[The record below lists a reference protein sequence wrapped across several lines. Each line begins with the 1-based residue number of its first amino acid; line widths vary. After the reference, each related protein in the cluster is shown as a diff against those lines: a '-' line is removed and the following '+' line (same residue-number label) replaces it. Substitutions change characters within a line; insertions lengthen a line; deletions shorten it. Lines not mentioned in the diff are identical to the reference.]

1 MLHARGLFHGGQ
13 SIEGSRTGFTLV
25 ELLVVVS
32 IIALLISI
40 LLPSL
45 NKARETARQVKCM
58 SNLKQFGNADAF
70 YKNEFEGWH
79 VPYASSDP
87 SGGWWRWDVNPAFE
101 RSMAMRDPGN
111 FGPSASKGQLC
122 PGATYAQENGNG
134 KGRYNITF
142 SYGMN
147 GTNDHPDQSFGNRQ
161 NSTFGFT
168 VDQVYRPHMKM
179 RWIDSMTVRLGR
191 GGERG
196 QYFRNGEQS
205 WREVGWGG
213 VNTAPRHHLDVKS
226 QKGRVNAVF
235 FDGHADTLA
244 YSEIRSDNRS
254 EDMIL
259 WDPLRE

>member
-1 MLHARGLFHGGQ
+1 
-13 SIEGSRTGFTLV
+13 
-25 ELLVVVS
+25 
-32 IIALLISI
+32 
-40 LLPSL
+40 
-45 NKARETARQVKCM
+45 
-58 SNLKQFGNADAF
+58 
-70 YKNEFEGWH
+70 
-79 VPYASSDP
+79 
-87 SGGWWRWDVNPAFE
+87 
-101 RSMAMRDPGN
+101 MAMRDPGN

-168 VDQVYRPHMKM
+168 VDQVYRPHLKM
-179 RWIDSMTVRLGR
+179 RWIDSMTVRIGR

-235 FDGHADTLA
+235 FDGQRIGVAVEKRRVHGEPAEEILTAAD
-244 YSEIRSDNRS
+244 EISADRIVMCGRKKTPVGKVLFGSVTQSVLLNA
-254 EDMIL
+254 ETPVTVIYG
-259 WDPLRE
+259 